1 MGVAIVPLRGLETAA
16 DQIELPLR
24 RRDAPPGL
32 LLEGVQDVV
41 NAGVKVHH
49 WPA

>member
-1 MGVAIVPLRGLETAA
+1 MAQALS
-16 DQIELPLR
+16 DDLR
-24 RRDAPPGL
+24 RRVVAAVMD
-32 LLEGVQDVV
+32 V